1 MRSTLSSFDPVCFHP
16 AGFNP
21 IVAGMAGTAQIAA
34 LSLHIQTAM
43 TPPAPTGS
51 ANDGFLAGLRGLA
64 AREASREA
72 SREAHHTHEAAVGT
86 PPLRGQVQT
95 SRSAGGFLSAHP
107 VTGSASAVAAS
118 PVAASPVA
126 ATRLLVESFAS

>member
-72 SREAHHTHEAAVGT
+72 HHTHEAAVGT

-118 PVAASPVA
+118 PVAA
-126 ATRLLVESFAS
+126 TRLLVESFAS